1 MSYMAFNRACSVAW
15 AILPE
20 SLQQLLDI
28 ASREHV
34 PDFEAVEARR
44 SRRMDGNERVKIRN
58 GVAVLDITGPIFR
71 YADVFTAVSGAT
83 AISTLARDFTA
94 AIEDPNVSS
103 ILLNID
109 SPGGEVAGIN
119 EFAQMVFEGRS
130 RKPVVAYI
138 DGYGASAAYWI
149 ASAAEEIVA
158 DKTALIGSI
167 GVVAAVP
174 NPDSKSARDVQFVSS
189 QSPKKRPNPNT
200 ESGKEQ
206 LQAMV
211 DDLAEVFVSTVAR
224 NRSTDVDTV
233 LADFGQGAV
242 LVGEKAVA
250 AGLADRIGSFESLL
264 AEMAGRRNPK
274 KMSAIAG
281 EENDDMKIEDIK
293 NRIMAIFSEAPAEE
307 PVEAAEPEASET
319 SKPEGVIAAENEALR
334 RQIAEQQAA
343 TWRES
348 AEAFVAVQISA
359 GKLLPAER
367 DAVVEDFI
375 QAAAD
380 DQAMPPAD
388 GNFRLTRLRSRIEAR
403 SSHNLFEETV
413 TSRDHQILAS
423 DENAQTEMNEDRRRE
438 LLSKTPTGKSALKA
452 VK

>member
-1 MSYMAFNRACSVAW
+1 MIAFNRACSVAW

-20 SLQQLLDI
+20 SLHQLLEI
-28 ASREHV
+28 ATREHV
-34 PDFEAVEARR
+34 PDFDAVEARR

-71 YADVFTAVSGAT
+71 YADVFTMVSGAT

-94 AIEDPNVSS
+94 VIEDPNVSS

-130 RKPVVAYI
+130 RKPVIAYI

-224 NRSTDVDTV
+224 NRSTDIDTV
-233 LADFGQGAV
+233 LAEFGQGAV
-242 LVGEKAVA
+242 LVGEKAVV

-264 AEMAGRRNPK
+264 AEMASRRKPK

-281 EENDDMKIEDIK
+281 EENDDMTIKDIK
-293 NRIMAIFSEAPAEE
+293 KRIMAIFAEEPAEE
-307 PVEAAEPEASET
+307 MVEAAEPEAADAA
-319 SKPEGVIAAENEALR
+319 KPEAVIAAENEALR

-348 AEAFVAVQISA
+348 AEAFVAVQIST

-367 DAVVEDFI
+367 DSLIEDFI

-380 DQAMPPAD
+380 DQAMPPVD
-388 GNFRLTRLRSRIEAR
+388 GNFRLTRLRRRIESR
-403 SSHNLFEETV
+403 SSHNLFEEAV

-423 DENAQTEMNEDRRRE
+423 DDNAQTEMSEDRRRE
-438 LLSKTPTGKSALKA
+438 LLNKTPTGKAALKA

>member
-1 MSYMAFNRACSVAW
+1 MAFNRACSVAW

-34 PDFEAVEARR
+34 PDFDAVEARR

-71 YADVFTAVSGAT
+71 YADVFTMVSGAT

-130 RKPVVAYI
+130 RKPIVAYI

-224 NRSTDVDTV
+224 NRNTDVETV
-233 LADFGQGAV
+233 LAEFGQGAV

-307 PVEAAEPEASET
+307 PVEASEAVKT
-319 SKPEGVIAAENEALR
+319 DAVIAAENEALR

-348 AEAFVAVQISA
+348 AEAFVAVQIST

-380 DQAMPPAD
+380 DQAMPPVD
-388 GNFRLTRLRSRIEAR
+388 GNFRLTRLRRRIESR
-403 SSHNLFEETV
+403 TSHNLFEEAV

-423 DENAQTEMNEDRRRE
+423 DENAQTEMSEDRRRE

>member
-1 MSYMAFNRACSVAW
+1 MIAFNRACSVAW

-20 SLQQLLDI
+20 SLQQLLEI
-28 ASREHV
+28 ATREHL

-71 YADVFTAVSGAT
+71 YADMFTMVSGAT

-130 RKPVVAYI
+130 RKPIVAYI

-224 NRSTDVDTV
+224 NRSTDIDTV
-233 LADFGQGAV
+233 LAEFGQGAV

-264 AEMAGRRNPK
+264 TEMASRRNPK

-281 EENDDMKIEDIK
+281 EENEDMKIEDIK
-293 NRIMAIFSEAPAEE
+293 NRIMAIFSDEPAEE

-319 SKPEGVIAAENEALR
+319 AKNESVIAAENEALR

-343 TWRES
+343 AWRES

-359 GKLLPAER
+359 GRLLPAER

-380 DQAMPPAD
+380 DQAMPTANGD
-388 GNFRLTRLRSRIEAR
+388 LRLAKLRRRIESR
-403 SSHNLFEETV
+403 SSHNLFEEAV

-423 DENAQTEMNEDRRRE
+423 DDNAQTEMSEDRRRE
-438 LLSKTPTGKSALKA
+438 LLNKTPTGKAALKA

>member
-71 YADVFTAVSGAT
+71 YADVFTMVSGAT

-174 NPDSKSARDVQFVSS
+174 NPDSKLARDVQFVSS

-307 PVEAAEPEASET
+307 PVEASEAVKT
-319 SKPEGVIAAENEALR
+319 DAVIAAENEALR

-348 AEAFVAVQISA
+348 AEAFVAVQIST

-367 DAVVEDFI
+367 NSVVEDFI

-423 DENAQTEMNEDRRRE
+423 DENAQTEMSEDRRRE